1 MKYCI
6 VESCFF
12 PKNQEKWF
20 SLNYCIRRWTTHSQE
35 ERCLYPHTGI
45 YPPWPIWWCWPG
57 GAPAKIE
64 RDSDIC
70 FGFALQTHTLSPMS
84 AFWHLC
90 WWEAP
95 TSGQQNVPDI
105 SHEIAVGKRWSTNL
119 GTGWPDSHP
128 DIWLHGQCHLY
139 SKTTCFCLYALTLQR
154 EWQKKKTGLLST
166 FQMQVGKFEVF
177 FQVSPFKTHVFCT
190 VACCS
195 SHMEYLP
202 CYSFYM
208 LFAISG
214 RGTKPP
220 LFLFSNAESWRVTW
234 HWTTTFYGIV
244 FLWMIILCHS
254 VIIII
259 IIFPFSG
266 YKFLDYILHKF

>member
-1 MKYCI
+1 MVVLTWRC
-6 VESCFF
+6 SS
-12 PKNQEKWF
+12 KNW
-20 SLNYCIRRWTTHSQE
+20 
-35 ERCLYPHTGI
+35 ER
-45 YPPWPIWWCWPG
+45 
-57 GAPAKIE
+57 
-64 RDSDIC
+64 
-70 FGFALQTHTLSPMS
+70 
-84 AFWHLC
+84 FWYMFWVC
-90 WWEAP
+90 
-95 TSGQQNVPDI
+95 T
-105 SHEIAVGKRWSTNL
+105 
-119 GTGWPDSHP
+119 PDSH
-128 DIWLHGQCHLY
+128 
-139 SKTTCFCLYALTLQR
+139 TVTNVCFLTSLLMRSSNFRSTECSGHFTWNCSWQTMKYQPGNWMTR
-154 EWQKKKTGLLST
+154 FPSWYLTPWTMPSLFQDNLLLFICFDTAKRMTKKKQKKPGLLST